1 MHVDRCRVQE
11 PMTDTA
17 PSVEGMNKLTPFL
30 WFDDD
35 LEQALDFYTGIFP
48 DSEVLERR
56 DYGGQV
62 FVARFRIAGQEVS
75 AMNAGPGH
83 PHTDAFSFWIDCADQ
98 AEVDRYWEALLA
110 DGGKESMCDWL
121 SDRFGVWWQVVP
133 RRLNELLTDPD
144 PARAK
149 RAMDEMMTQVKL
161 DVAALERA
169 ADGA

>member
-1 MHVDRCRVQE
+1 
-11 PMTDTA
+11 
-17 PSVEGMNKLTPFL
+17 MNKLTPFL

-56 DYGGQV
+56 EYGGQV

-83 PHTDAFSFWIDCADQ
+83 PHSDAFSFWIDCADQ

-110 DGGKESMCDWL
+110 GGGKESMCGWL
-121 SDRFGVWWQVVP
+121 SDRFGVSWQVVP
-133 RRLNELLTDPD
+133 RRLNQLLTDPD